1 MPESHDAEPFTSEA
15 YRTETLEATSRPPGS
30 LTAEGAVSAQERERR
45 LIKASQVLW
54 FLAGILEVAIGLR
67 VLLKLLAANPDAGFA
82 RFIYGITGVFLAPFF
97 GLLATPSANG
107 AVLELP
113 TIFGMIVYA
122 LLVWG
127 IVRAMWLILSPR

>member
-1 MPESHDAEPFTSEA
+1 MPESHDAEPFTSETH
-15 YRTETLEATSRPPGS
+15 RTDAIEATSRPPGS
-30 LTAEGAVSAQERERR
+30 LTEEGTVSVQERERR

-54 FLAGILEVAIGLR
+54 FLTGILEVAIGLR

-82 RFIYGITGVFLAPFF
+82 RFIYGITSVFLAPFF

-122 LLVWG
+122 LLAWG
-127 IVRAMWLILSPR
+127 IVRAMWLIFSPR

>member
-1 MPESHDAEPFTSEA
+1 M
-15 YRTETLEATSRPPGS
+15 
-30 LTAEGAVSAQERERR
+30 
-45 LIKASQVLW
+45 
-54 FLAGILEVAIGLR
+54 
-67 VLLKLLAANPDAGFA
+67 
-82 RFIYGITGVFLAPFF
+82 
-97 GLLATPSANG
+97 ANG